1 MVQPPELPVDEGTHT
16 HGSAWRDDSPTSRLR
31 LAPQPVEASP
41 QVSVE
46 PSSGTVL
53 RARFVLQDV
62 IGRGGTSVIYRARD
76 LHRALPQETSAPAVA
91 IKVLRAEQ
99 RDDPLVLTLLQREFQ
114 QMQCLS
120 HPGIARVF
128 DLDCDGDVWFMS
140 MELVAGRTVK
150 AWVQSYDSHDDAL
163 RIITRCGEAL
173 VHAHSL
179 GIVHGDLKPTNVM
192 VTRDGSAKLI
202 DFGSAPSPGTVLAA
216 GSRPILGIT
225 PLYASPQVLAGETAE
240 SRDDVYSLACLAYY
254 ILSSG
259 RHPFGGHP
267 SLEDG
272 RAKRAPDHVRTI
284 PLHLFAVIERGLS
297 VERDRRQASVRDFLH
312 ELGDASR
319 LRGPSALAPASSG
332 PLPLLPASPA
342 LPASQA
348 AAFADR
354 LRGWRPAWLPA
365 PLVRFA
371 VLGGAMIGLVA
382 MVRPV
387 ADPGAY
393 ALAAETLQVAASTA
407 PVPVPA
413 SLVAP
418 VTVQS
423 APLPAPAFTPAMRRV
438 APAAG
443 AISFVEPTLR
453 ASARQS
459 LVAVPVRRPSANGAA
474 AFVWR
479 LESGS
484 AQPGID
490 YPSSQPQVVRF
501 HDGQSVRTLFIPLI
515 QPPAAATSHGPRTFT
530 VALEQVAGGPAVGE
544 IPRVT
549 VAIDPLIPPTVAR
562 PAIYQAVNVV
572 QPKVADCRQR
582 APLRLAC
589 LFSWRPRL
597 TAARSTSN

>member
-1 MVQPPELPVDEGTHT
+1 MVQPPEPPSVDEGTHT
-16 HGSAWRDDSPTSRLR
+16 HGSAWCDDSPTSRLR
-31 LAPQPVEASP
+31 LAPQPMAAPP
-41 QVSVE
+41 QASVE

-76 LHRALPQETSAPAVA
+76 LHRALPQETSASTVA

-173 VHAHSL
+173 EHAHSL

-319 LRGPSALAPASSG
+319 LRSPSARAPASSG
-332 PLPLLPASPA
+332 PLPLSPA

-348 AAFADR
+348 VAKFADR

-387 ADPGAY
+387 ADPGAH
-393 ALAAETLQVAASTA
+393 ASAAETLQVAATSTA
-407 PVPVPA
+407 PVLVPA
-413 SLVAP
+413 SVVAP
-418 VTVQS
+418 VTVQA
-423 APLPAPAFTPAMRRV
+423 APLPAPEFTPGKRRV
-438 APAAG
+438 APAAA

-453 ASARQS
+453 ASALQS
-459 LVAVPVRRPSANGAA
+459 LVAVPVRRPNANGAA
-474 AFVWR
+474 EFVWR
-479 LESGS
+479 VESGS

-530 VALEQVAGGPAVGE
+530 VALERVAGGPAVGE
-544 IPRVT
+544 IARVT
-549 VAIDPLIPPTVAR
+549 VAIDPLIPPAVAR
-562 PAIYQAVNVV
+562 PAIYQAANEV

-582 APLRLAC
+582 APLRLTC

-597 TAARSTSN
+597 TAARSTSD